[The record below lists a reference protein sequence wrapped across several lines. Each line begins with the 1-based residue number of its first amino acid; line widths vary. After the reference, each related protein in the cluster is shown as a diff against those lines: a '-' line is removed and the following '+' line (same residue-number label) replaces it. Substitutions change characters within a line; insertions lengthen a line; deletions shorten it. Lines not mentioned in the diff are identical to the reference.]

1 MNIDKPN
8 YPGFFARTSDDFS
21 YRSEFKD
28 PVHWKAPLKNGGN
41 FLRHIDQ
48 FRASKFLNLDGM
60 PISRTDKNYSLEWEK
75 MNMRR
80 RRENVK
86 KKASLNLS
94 LPPIR
99 LPNLRE

>member
-1 MNIDKPN
+1 
-8 YPGFFARTSDDFS
+8 
-21 YRSEFKD
+21 
-28 PVHWKAPLKNGGN
+28 
-41 FLRHIDQ
+41 
-48 FRASKFLNLDGM
+48 M
-60 PISRTDKNYSLEWEK
+60 PISRTDKNYTIEWEK
-75 MNMRR
+75 MSMRR